1 MSPSINK
8 VHDVT
13 IYTKKGCPYCA
24 AAKKHYSELGVKYK
38 EIDVHETTDAQ
49 EKVLKLTGGKKIVP
63 VIIEDGRVTA
73 GFGGG

>member
-1 MSPSINK
+1 MSK
-8 VHDVT
+8 VKEVT

-24 AAKKHYSELGVKYK
+24 AAKKHYNDEGMQFT
-38 EIDVHETTDAQ
+38 EIDIHDTPGAQ
-49 EKVLKLTGGKKIVP
+49 AKLMQFTKGEKIVP